1 MSDTPRRALIV
12 IDVQEEYVTGDLP
25 IEFPP
30 VETSLANIG
39 AAMDAA
45 CAAGIPVIVVQ
56 NHAPAGSPLFA
67 KGSRGWELHEVVRAR
82 PRDLYLEKTL
92 PSAFA
97 GTGLAQ
103 WLEAHGIDTLAVVGY
118 MTQNCVDSTIKHAMH
133 AGLAVEFLADAAGS
147 VPYENGAGCVSAEAI
162 HRTFSIVLQ
171 SRFAAVMD
179 TQAWVA
185 AVRGEAL
192 APARGSIYASNQRA
206 RQSAGLN
213 RAAGI

>member
-1 MSDTPRRALIV
+1 MSETPRRALIV

-30 VETSLANIG
+30 VERSLANIG

-45 CAAGIPVIVVQ
+45 HAAAIPVIVVQ
-56 NHAPAGSPLFA
+56 NHAPVGAPLFA
-67 KGSRGWELHEVVRAR
+67 KGSRGWELHEVVRSR
-82 PRDLYLEKTL
+82 PRDLYLEKSL

-97 GTGLAQ
+97 GTDLAG
-103 WLEAHGIDTLAVVGY
+103 WLEARGIDTLAVVGY
-118 MTQNCVDSTIKHAMH
+118 MTHNCVDSTIKHAMH

-147 VPYENGAGCVSAEAI
+147 VPYENTAGAVSAEAI

-179 TQAWVA
+179 TQAWIA
-185 AVRGEAL
+185 AVRGEVP
-192 APARGSIYASNQRA
+192 APARGTIYASNQRA
-206 RQSAGLN
+206 RAARAGG
-213 RAAGI
+213 AVGA